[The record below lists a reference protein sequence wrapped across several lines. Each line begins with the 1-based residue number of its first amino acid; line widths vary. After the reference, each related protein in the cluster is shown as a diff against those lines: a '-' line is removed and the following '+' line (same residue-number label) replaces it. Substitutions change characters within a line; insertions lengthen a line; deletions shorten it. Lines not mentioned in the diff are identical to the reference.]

1 MPCRISFYE
10 EGKPFWPLEPTTL
23 LGMFN
28 TPQLKAVAQ
37 EVEDTMV
44 KNMEEAASG

>member
-1 MPCRISFYE
+1 MGRRSIFAATTA
-10 EGKPFWPLEPTTL
+10 GKHFCPPLAL
-23 LGMFN
+23 FN

-44 KNMEEAASG
+44 KIMKAAASG